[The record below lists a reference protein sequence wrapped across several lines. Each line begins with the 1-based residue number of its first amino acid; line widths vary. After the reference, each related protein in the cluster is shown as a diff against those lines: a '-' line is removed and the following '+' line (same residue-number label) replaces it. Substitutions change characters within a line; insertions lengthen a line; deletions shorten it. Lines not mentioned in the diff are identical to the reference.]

1 MRRHDELAGV
11 IPHRVL
17 DEIFQ
22 LELILRRERVF
33 RLVEEIQRA
42 VMHFLN
48 EISKRGLSV
57 RPLLHVPYEIFS
69 DERRLSKTFLPKIR

>member
-22 LELILRRERVF
+22 LELILRGERVF
-33 RLVEEIQRA
+33 RLVEEVQRA
-42 VMHFLN
+42 VLHFLN
-48 EISKRGLSV
+48 EISERGLSV
-57 RPLLHVPYEIFS
+57 
-69 DERRLSKTFLPKIR
+69 